1 MPQPESADLFRQPLA
16 QRIDLRHPLAVLA
29 SRLPWAQIEAA
40 LAPHFARQVR
50 EGRAVA
56 QTDLFGPSIQVAGA
70 GVAAAGRPRLAEQL
84 EQVTLLSEDTGVKP
98 KQVIVDLGFRDVD
111 ADNPG
116 VEIIH
121 RGKFKRLTQPQR
133 RWLRR
138 RQAVEPAI
146 GHIKHGSAFGAQR
159 PFCAP
164 ARAAVHACRG
174 VCNGHGCGENQGQI
188 TNPGFRV
195 NFAGPTIERLPAV
208 APTGVPS
215 PPASLRT
222 PRRRGTVILKN
233 RLTFK

>member
-121 RGKFKRLTQPQR
+121 RGKSKSLTNQQR
-133 RWLRR
+133 RWLKR

-146 GHIKHGSAFGAQR
+146 GHLKHDNAMDRCWLQGATGDALHAVLCAAGYNIRWLLRAIVRLGLKGLFTPVFVLLATLATALATAMGTGQPGSG
-159 PFCAP
+159 
-164 ARAAVHACRG
+164 
-174 VCNGHGCGENQGQI
+174 
-188 TNPGFRV
+188 
-195 NFAGPTIERLPAV
+195 RLGGSV
-208 APTGVPS
+208 G
-215 PPASLRT
+215 
-222 PRRRGTVILKN
+222 
-233 RLTFK
+233 